1 MAAGRI
7 SLLDQLRVQYG
18 NKLKLGKDINGRV
31 VATVEEGQEEKYDIF
46 GIEVTKE
53 YFDKFKERKFDVLDK
68 KDVSLSVLK
77 IYATS
82 EDYKENA
89 PEYTAAAESVIEG
102 IKKEVLLDFPQVKKP
117 SKEKEHVLFSS
128 HIADLKYLFEYATEK
143 VDGLNKSLERAEAS
157 YQNCEKAIEKLK
169 LQAIFLEAKEKYK
182 EEITNLREEIKLC
195 AEEIENEF
203 EAHLKDHYLPSGKN
217 LDPELVSLLNSGIIL
232 RSHEIDTI
240 ANTHKSNPTML
251 RLISDY
257 AKNKK
262 IEVNDY
268 SNMLFRLAEGH
279 GKEER
284 KAFLGNAKVVLD
296 VVGEDEIKAKQR
308 IQMKET
314 FLNLFDR
321 DGASLDNY
329 ILSPVENAE

>member
-7 SLLDQLRVQYG
+7 SLLDQLRTEYG

-31 VATVEEGQEEKYDIF
+31 VATVEGQEEKYDIF

-68 KDVSLSVLK
+68 KGVGLSVLK
-77 IYATS
+77 IYANS

-89 PEYTAAAESVIEG
+89 PEYTNAANRVIED
-102 IKKEVLLDFPQVKKP
+102 IKREVLLDFPQVKKP
-117 SKEKEHVLFSS
+117 SKEKEHILFSS
-128 HIADLKYLFEYATEK
+128 HITDLKYLFEYATEK
-143 VDGLNKSLERAEAS
+143 VDALNKILERAEAS
-157 YQNCEKAIEKLK
+157 YQNCEKTIEKLK
-169 LQAIFLEAKEKYK
+169 LQAVFLEAKEKYK
-182 EEITNLREEIKLC
+182 EEMINLEKEVKACI
-195 AEEIENEF
+195 EEIESEF
-203 EAHLKDHYLPSGKN
+203 ETHLKDHYLPSGKN
-217 LDPELVSLLNSGIIL
+217 LDSELVALLNSGIVL

-240 ANTHKSNPTML
+240 ADAHKSNPTML

-257 AKNKK
+257 TKNKK
-262 IEVNDY
+262 IEVNNY
-268 SNMLFRLAEGH
+268 SNLLFGLAEGH
-279 GKEER
+279 GREER
-284 KAFLGNAKVVLD
+284 KTFSGGAKVVLD
-296 VVGEDEIKAKQR
+296 VVGGDINKAKQR
-308 IQMKET
+308 IQMKEE

>member
-7 SLLDQLRVQYG
+7 SLLDQLRTQYG

-31 VATVEEGQEEKYDIF
+31 VATLPEEEPKYDIF

-53 YFDKFKERKFDVLDK
+53 YYNKFKERRFNVLDK

-77 IYATS
+77 SFATS
-82 EDYKENA
+82 EDFSENA
-89 PEYTAAAESVIEG
+89 PEYTNAANRVIED
-102 IKKEVLLDFPQVKKP
+102 IKREVLLDFPQVKKP
-117 SKEKEHVLFSS
+117 SKEKEHKLFGS

-143 VDGLNKSLERAEAS
+143 VDTLNKCIERAEAS
-157 YQNCEKAIEKLK
+157 YQNCAKDIEKLK
-169 LQAIFLEAKEKYK
+169 LQAVFLEAKEKYN
-182 EEITNLREEIKLC
+182 EEMIALREEVKSC
-195 AEEIENEF
+195 VEEIENEF

-217 LDPELVSLLNSGIIL
+217 LDSELVSLLNSGIVL

-240 ANTHKSNPTML
+240 VNAHKSNPTML

-257 AKNKK
+257 TKNKK
-262 IEVNDY
+262 IEVNNY
-268 SNMLFRLAEGH
+268 SNMLFQLAEGH

-284 KAFLGNAKVVLD
+284 RTFSAGAKVVLD
-296 VVGEDEIKAKQR
+296 VVGEDVSKANVR
-308 IQMKET
+308 IQRKEE
-314 FLNLFDR
+314 FLNSFDR

-329 ILSPVENAE
+329 ILSPAENAE

>member
-7 SLLDQLRVQYG
+7 SLLDQLRTEYG

-31 VATVEEGQEEKYDIF
+31 VATVEGQEEKYDIF
-46 GIEVTKE
+46 GVEVAKE
-53 YFDKFKERKFDVLDK
+53 YFDKFKERKFNVLDK

-89 PEYTAAAESVIEG
+89 PEYTEAAGKLIEE
-102 IKKEVLLDFPQVKKP
+102 IKREVLLDFPQVKKP
-117 SKEKEHVLFSS
+117 SKEKEHILFSS
-128 HIADLKYLFEYATEK
+128 HITDLKYLFEYAVEK
-143 VDGLNKSLERAEAS
+143 VDELNKSLEKAEAS

-182 EEITNLREEIKLC
+182 EEMINLKEEVKSCIK
-195 AEEIENEF
+195 EIENEF
-203 EAHLKDHYLPSGKN
+203 ETHLRDHYLPSGKN
-217 LDPELVSLLNSGIIL
+217 LDPELVSLLNSGIVL

-240 ANTHKSNPTML
+240 ADAHKSNPTML

-257 AKNKK
+257 TKNKK
-262 IEVNDY
+262 IEVNNY

-284 KAFLGNAKVVLD
+284 KTFSGGAKVILD
-296 VVGEDEIKAKQR
+296 VVGEDASKAKQR
-308 IQMKET
+308 IQMKEE

-329 ILSPVENAE
+329 ILSPAENAE